1 MLQCN
6 RFWSGKFPPDVFIP
20 IAEESGLIIALGNW
34 ITANAARIA
43 ASWPDDVTPADN
55 LPPVQISAPDAALG
69 ILAALRDAGLPTHRL
84 ELEITESALT
94 DAFMADLRN
103 VGAGSNA
110 VICAVS
116 EMAARLDMGIVA
128 EGIETIEQERA
139 NLSQLRLV
147 I

>member
-1 MLQCN
+1 M
-6 RFWSGKFPPDVFIP
+6 
-20 IAEESGLIIALGNW
+20 
-34 ITANAARIA
+34 
-43 ASWPDDVTPADN
+43 
-55 LPPVQISAPDAALG
+55 QISAPDAALG